1 MMVLATY
8 QLIDIHNNMGNRRIV
23 RVIGESDL

>member
-23 RVIGESDL
+23 GVIGETDM